1 MAKPEKT
8 AEGDKIL
15 RKCIECGKEI
25 KTDSESVYCE
35 KCDEA
40 LDKKFEQIEDNI
52 MIYKELMDS
61 EIAILNKFEKEDIT
75 DLYLRVFEVFK
86 EDGEFTEEEARV
98 LALMRNTFHLTE
110 KDVGKDKI
118 IEFNE
123 KIQIKKTDK
132 SKCPD
137 CGKDVKEDFNLCPYC
152 GYKLKI

>member
-1 MAKPEKT
+1 MARQQKAADT
-8 AEGDKIL
+8 NIIL

-25 KTDSESVYCE
+25 KADSESIYCE
-35 KCDEA
+35 KCDEL

-61 EIAILNKFEKEDIT
+61 EIIILNKFEKEDIV
-75 DLYLRVFEVFK
+75 DLYSRAFEVFK

-98 LALMRNTFHLTE
+98 LAILRNTFNLTE

-137 CGKDVKEDFNLCPYC
+137 CSKDIKEDFNLCPYC